1 MTYKTARAPHLRR
14 AERASMMC
22 VDVLIALV
30 PLCIFSSVYYGL
42 RPVLLVLTGIISAI
56 ISETLCCLFMRR
68 KPSVSDGTTAVTG
81 ALVGA
86 LVSPLS
92 PYWLPAAGAIF
103 AIVAVK
109 MPMGGSGRNLFN
121 PAAAGMAAITLC
133 FQGFLF
139 TYPDPGLGIPLP
151 LADNALSGI
160 ITQSSPAA
168 QLAEGG
174 RTLYDP
180 AILLLGDF
188 PGPIGATAISIL
200 LAIAVYLYIR
210 RAVSAMI
217 ILPYLATCAVLAA
230 VFPRASGGSWLSI
243 MMELCSGYLLF
254 AGVFLLN
261 DPVTAPRHWLGRV
274 FYGILAGLFVMLMRY
289 FGRFE
294 EGVCFAI
301 LLANAFSTTLDRFG
315 WYLLNLKRIR
325 GRRRVA

>member
-1 MTYKTARAPHLRR
+1 M
-14 AERASMMC
+14 SG
-22 VDVLIALV
+22 DVLIALV
-30 PLCIFSSVYYGL
+30 PLCVFSSVYYGM
-42 RPVLLVLTGIISAI
+42 RPILLVLTGIISAV

-68 KPSVSDGTTAVTG
+68 KPSIVDGTAAVTG

-121 PAAAGMAAITLC
+121 PAAAGLAAITLC

-139 TYPDPGLGIPLP
+139 TYPDPGLGVPLP

-160 ITQSSPAA
+160 ITQGSPAA

-174 RTLYDP
+174 QTLYTP
-180 AILLLGDF
+180 TILLLGDF
-188 PGPIGATAISIL
+188 PGPIGATAIAIL
-200 LAIAVYLYIR
+200 LAVALYLFIR
-210 RAVSAMI
+210 RSISAII
-217 ILPYLATCAVLAA
+217 ILPYLATCAMLAWA
-230 VFPRASGGSWLSI
+230 FPRVSGGSGGSI
-243 MMELCSGYLLF
+243 MVELCSGYLLF

-261 DPVTAPRHWLGRV
+261 DPVTSPRHWLGRV
-274 FYGILAGLFVMLMRY
+274 FYGVLAGLFVMLMRY

-294 EGVCFAI
+294 EGACFAI
-301 LLANAFSTTLDRFG
+301 LLVNAFSTTLDRLG

-325 GRRRVA
+325 ERRRVE